1 MWKHRE
7 GTEPKRPA
15 SRQRG
20 QYSYTEDVD
29 EAPKVVAEEPVE
41 VEREAP
47 DVSDPQTMVDR
58 PVAPERSPGFEE

>member
-1 MWKHRE
+1 MWKHRG

-15 SRQRG
+15 SRRRG

-41 VEREAP
+41 VECEAP
-47 DVSDPQTMVDR
+47 EVPDPQAMVDR
-58 PVAPERSPGFEE
+58 PAPPERSPGFEE